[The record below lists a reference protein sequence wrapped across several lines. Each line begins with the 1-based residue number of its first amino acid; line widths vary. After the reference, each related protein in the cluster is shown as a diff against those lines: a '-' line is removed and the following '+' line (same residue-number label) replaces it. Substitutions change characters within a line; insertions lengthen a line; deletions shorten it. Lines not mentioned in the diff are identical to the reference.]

1 MRLADVSIIVCDYNH
16 EKWIER
22 CIRSLNNQILIN
34 KNDYEVII
42 VNDGSKDNTKKIL
55 KKLKDLEYLKIINNE
70 KNIGLS
76 KSINKAIKISTGR
89 YIVRVDSD
97 DYVARNFIYLLKLFL
112 DKNNEYQAV
121 TADYYRVTSDEKVI
135 DKNNSSLN
143 EIACGIMFRKEALIG
158 IGMYDEKFSMR
169 EGHEL
174 KKRFLK
180 KYKIGRLEIPIYK
193 YRQHDKNRTLTK
205 KKTLNFFDKKLNIK

>member
-1 MRLADVSIIVCDYNH
+1 LRLADVSIIICVYNH

-22 CIRSLNNQILIN
+22 CVRSLNNQILIS

-55 KKLKDLEYLKIINNE
+55 KKLSNLEYVKILNNK
-70 KNIGLS
+70 KNIGLA
-76 KSINKAIKISTGR
+76 KSINKAIKICTGR

-112 DKNNEYQAV
+112 DKNHEYQAV
-121 TADYYRVTSDEKVI
+121 ASDYYRVTSDEKII
-135 DKNNSSLN
+135 DKKNSLIH
-143 EIACGIMFRKEALIG
+143 EIACGIMFRKESLIG

-180 KYKIGRLEIPIYK
+180 KYKIGRLKFQY
-193 YRQHDKNRTLTK
+193 T
-205 KKTLNFFDKKLNIK
+205 NIDNMIRIEL

>member
-1 MRLADVSIIVCDYNH
+1 MRLADVSIIICAYNH

-22 CIRSLNNQILIN
+22 CVRSLNNQILIN

-55 KKLKDLEYLKIINNE
+55 KKLSDLEYLKIINNK
-70 KNIGLS
+70 KNIGLAR
-76 KSINKAIKISTGR
+76 SINKAIKISTGR

-112 DKNNEYQAV
+112 DKNKEYQAV
-121 TADYYRVTSDEKVI
+121 ASDYYRVTSDEKVI
-135 DKNNSSLN
+135 DKNNSLIH

-180 KYKIGRLEIPIYK
+180 
-193 YRQHDKNRTLTK
+193 
-205 KKTLNFFDKKLNIK
+205 NIK

>member
-1 MRLADVSIIVCDYNH
+1 MRLADVSIIVCAYNH

-76 KSINKAIKISTGR
+76 KSINKAIKMSTGR

-121 TADYYRVTSDEKVI
+121 AADYYRVTSDEKVI

-205 KKTLNFFDKKLNIK
+205 KKTLNFFDKKLKIK